1 MASSY
6 YFNTEQTLDSIEAQK
21 KANNTPQTW
30 SPTEWWDG
38 FKEENLFTNAWEY
51 FANHQDYPEEDGY
64 DYTLDPQLKGMED
77 FYDHFFFSKSSA
89 ESGAIKAKLIER
101 AEQNYASPWYYLGRV
116 TGAFAD
122 PSTLLLWTK
131 AGQGAKVFASAM
143 IAEEFAKQNMDPT
156 RDDSYVPWVA
166 GIGIGV
172 PAALSLFKTKPGVKV
187 QQEMKVLDKKWNEGV
202 GKEVLVDGKW
212 IDPHTKV
219 SNSSVGA
226 AAT

>member
-6 YFNTEQTLDSIEAQK
+6 LFNTEQTLDSIEAKK

-30 SPTEWWDG
+30 SPTDWWDG
-38 FKEENLFTNAWEY
+38 FKEENLFTNALEY
-51 FANHQDYPEEDGY
+51 FANNEDYPAKDGY
-64 DYTLDPQLKGMED
+64 LYSEDPQLEGMED
-77 FYDHFFFSKSSA
+77 FYDHFFFSRSPEESA
-89 ESGAIKAKLIER
+89 AIKAKLIER

-116 TGAFAD
+116 SGAFAD

-131 AGQGAKVFASAM
+131 AGQSAKVFGSAM
-143 IAEEFAKQNMDPT
+143 IAEEFAKQNMDPI
-156 RDDSYVPWVA
+156 RDDSYTAWVA

-172 PAALSLFKTKPGVKV
+172 PTALSLFKTRPSAKV

-212 IDPHTKV
+212 IDPHTKLI
-219 SNSSVGA
+219 NSSFGA